1 MERFYAPD
9 LLSTSETIELS
20 PDESHHIIRVF
31 RKHAGEMVAIA
42 SGNGLMATATIT
54 GQTRKTVQCSIQ
66 SVEQI
71 SRPEPELH
79 IAISCIRPNRMDWAI
94 EKLTE
99 LGVTAIQPLI
109 CEHTS
114 VRHFKI
120 DHSRK
125 IAVSAMKQSGIAWM
139 PELREPLTFSDWLAA
154 GNSLENDLRML
165 AHLDRESQPV
175 GQFCQHSAQ
184 KISIAIGPE
193 GGFSANEIAAANAAN
208 FRFAKLDNAILRA
221 ETAAIVAATQI
232 KSVFLK

>member
-31 RKHAGEMVAIA
+31 RKHAGETVAIA
-42 SGNGLMATATIT
+42 NGNGLMATATIT
-54 GQTRKTVQCSIQ
+54 GQSRKTVQCSIQ

-71 SRPEPELH
+71 SRPEPALQ

-99 LGVTAIQPLI
+99 LGVAAIQPLI

-125 IAVSAMKQSGIAWM
+125 IAVSAMKQSGIAWL

-154 GNSLENDLRML
+154 GNSRENDLRML
-165 AHLDRESQPV
+165 AHLDRKSQPV
-175 GQFCQHSAQ
+175 GQFCRDSAQ

-193 GGFSANEIAAANAAN
+193 GGFSANEIAAADAAN

-232 KSVFLK
+232 KSLILK

>member
-31 RKHAGEMVAIA
+31 RKHAGETVAIA
-42 SGNGLMATATIT
+42 NGNGLIATATIT
-54 GQTRKTVQCSIQ
+54 GQSRKTVQCSIQ

-71 SRPEPELH
+71 SRPEPALQ

-99 LGVTAIQPLI
+99 LGVAAIQPLI

-125 IAVSAMKQSGIAWM
+125 IAVSAMKQSGIAWL

-154 GNSLENDLRML
+154 GNSRENDLRML

-175 GQFCQHSAQ
+175 GQFCRDSAQ

-193 GGFSANEIAAANAAN
+193 GGFSAKEIAAADAAN

>member
-31 RKHAGEMVAIA
+31 RKHAGETVTIA
-42 SGNGLMATATIT
+42 NGDGLMATATIT

-66 SVEQI
+66 SIEQI
-71 SRPEPELH
+71 SRPEPQLQ

-99 LGVTAIQPLI
+99 LGVATIQPLI

-125 IAVSAMKQSGIAWM
+125 IAVSAMKQSGIAWL
-139 PELREPLTFSDWLAA
+139 PELREPMSFSDWVAA
-154 GNSLENDLRML
+154 EELQENTVRML
-165 AHLDRESQPV
+165 AHLDPSSQPV
-175 GQFCQHSAQ
+175 GQFCQHSTQ
-184 KISIAIGPE
+184 KISVAIGPE
-193 GGFSANEIAAANAAN
+193 GGFSAKEIAIADAAN

-232 KSVFLK
+232 KSLFLK

>member
-31 RKHAGEMVAIA
+31 RKHAGETVTIA
-42 SGNGLMATATIT
+42 NGNGLMATATIT

-71 SRPEPELH
+71 SRPEPELQ

-99 LGVTAIQPLI
+99 LGVAAIQPLI

-125 IAVSAMKQSGIAWM
+125 IAVSAMKQSGIAWL

-154 GNSLENDLRML
+154 EELQKSTVRML
-165 AHLDRESQPV
+165 AHLDPSSLPV
-175 GQFCQHSAQ
+175 GHFCQHPAQ
-184 KISIAIGPE
+184 KISVAIGPE
-193 GGFSANEIAAANAAN
+193 GGFSTNEIAAANAAN

>member
-31 RKHAGEMVAIA
+31 RKHAGETVAIA
-42 SGNGLMATATIT
+42 NGNGLMATATIT
-54 GQTRKTVQCSIQ
+54 GQSRKTVQCSIQ

-71 SRPEPELH
+71 SRPEPALQ

-99 LGVTAIQPLI
+99 LGVAAIQPLI

-125 IAVSAMKQSGIAWM
+125 IAVSAMKQSGIAWL

-154 GNSLENDLRML
+154 GNSRENDLRML

-175 GQFCQHSAQ
+175 GQFCRDSAQ

-193 GGFSANEIAAANAAN
+193 GGFSANEIAAADAAN

-232 KSVFLK
+232 KSLILK

>member
-31 RKHAGEMVAIA
+31 RKHAGETVAIA
-42 SGNGLMATATIT
+42 NGNGLMATATIT

-71 SRPEPELH
+71 SRPEPALQ

-99 LGVTAIQPLI
+99 LGVAAIQPLI

-125 IAVSAMKQSGIAWM
+125 IAVSAMKQSGIAWL

-154 GNSLENDLRML
+154 GDSRENDLRML

-175 GQFCQHSAQ
+175 GQFCRDSAQ

-193 GGFSANEIAAANAAN
+193 GGFSANEIAAADAAN

-232 KSVFLK
+232 KSLFLK